1 MRLVVTGEV
10 DGRSVVTS
18 DEPVQPRVLDVF
30 PGAEFYL
37 LWGSDRVP
45 ALPTPGDRPMEA
57 WIPGPRGA
65 RFGVSVLPPF
75 YGSSRD
81 DLRAGLGEIERRLPG
96 LAPSLELD
104 HPGMHTTDTI
114 DFVLVMSGTVTLELD
129 AGRSVKLAAGDCVVQ
144 SGNRHA
150 WRNETDEPC
159 VLAISMVG
167 SQRVERVDVDPS

>member
-45 ALPTPGDRPMEA
+45 ALPAPGDRPIEA
-57 WIPGPRGA
+57 WIPGPLGA
-65 RFGVSVLPPF
+65 RFGISVLPPA
-75 YGSSRD
+75 YASSGD
-81 DLRAGLGEIERRLPG
+81 ELRAGLHEIERELPG
-96 LAPSLELD
+96 LSESLELD

-114 DFVLVMSGTVTLELD
+114 DFVLIMSGTVTLELD
-129 AGRSVKLAAGDCVVQ
+129 GGRSVELAAGDCVVQ

-150 WRNETDEPC
+150 WRNGTDAPC

-167 SQRVERVDVDPS
+167 SHRIERGDVDPS